1 MANRVFQGVVYQ
13 MKDAI
18 DRMVGVVDET
28 GTIIS
33 CSDLNRIGEVRD
45 GIASDRLTAGDAFV
59 RDGYTYHLFSSNKR
73 NDYAVLVEGTDEPA
87 LRYAALL
94 AISLQNIKQ
103 YHDEKFDKAN
113 FIKNVVLDNILPG
126 DIYAKA
132 RELHFATD
140 VSRVVLLIRV
150 TSGADISAYD
160 VVSGLFPDKQKDFV
174 FNISE
179 NDTVLVKE
187 IKRGIDQH
195 DIEKLA
201 ASIVDTLNGEHYIK
215 AVVGIGTPIAN
226 VKDLAQSFK
235 EAQIAMEV
243 GKVFDTEQA
252 IVSYDHLG
260 IARLIYQLPV
270 NLCKIFIEEI
280 FGDNVPM
287 DLDEETLNTLNKFFE
302 NHREPGRRDAVHHP
316 ALL

>member
-195 DIEKLA
+195 DIESWPPALWTPST
-201 ASIVDTLNGEHYIK
+201 ASITSRPLWASHAHCQCEGPGPELQGGTDRHGGGQGVRHRAGDRQLRPSGHRPPDLSAAHH
-215 AVVGIGTPIAN
+215 AVR
-226 VKDLAQSFK
+226 D
-235 EAQIAMEV
+235 
-243 GKVFDTEQA
+243 
-252 IVSYDHLG
+252 
-260 IARLIYQLPV
+260 
-270 NLCKIFIEEI
+270 
-280 FGDNVPM
+280 VP
-287 DLDEETLNTLNKFFE
+287 E
-302 NHREPGRRDAVHHP
+302 RSV
-316 ALL
+316 